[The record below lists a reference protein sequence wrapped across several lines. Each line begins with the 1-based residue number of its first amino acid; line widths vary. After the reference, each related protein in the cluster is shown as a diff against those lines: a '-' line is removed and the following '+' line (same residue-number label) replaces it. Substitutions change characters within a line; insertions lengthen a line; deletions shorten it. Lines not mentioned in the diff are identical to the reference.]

1 MKSFLS
7 SNHDWVKVQKI
18 TRSYLKVPFFLHF
31 SPLLKVGLA
40 SLLSKKMNQYPV
52 VYDMQMKV
60 YREKDLVSNSRNIR
74 TKDLKSTENGRSK
87 ASLLF
92 MFFLR

>member
-7 SNHDWVKVQKI
+7 SKHDWVKVQEI

-40 SLLSKKMNQYPV
+40 SLLSEKMKQYPV
-52 VYDMQMKV
+52 VYNMQMKV
-60 YREKDLVSNSRNIR
+60 YREKDLVSNARNVG
-74 TKDLKSTENGRSK
+74 TKDLKSTEDCRSK